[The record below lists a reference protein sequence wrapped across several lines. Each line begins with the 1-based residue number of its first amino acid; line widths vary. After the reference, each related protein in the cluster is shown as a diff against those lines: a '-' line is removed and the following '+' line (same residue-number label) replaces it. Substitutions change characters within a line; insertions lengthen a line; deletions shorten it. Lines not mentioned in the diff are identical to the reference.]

1 MTAQALS
8 PQPPAQVHATAKYA
22 RVPLDAAV
30 VATMTTGMVTTAA
43 TTATKA
49 SPMLLVLL
57 VSLVLLVLP
66 TTAPHLAPQRKVTSK
81 DSFQKRTVQSQKMK
95 VMPEAAA
102 IRRHRHHPA
111 APKPSELAH
120 TSR

>member
-30 VATMTTGMVTTAA
+30 VAMVTTGMVTTAVK
-43 TTATKA
+43 TATKA
-49 SPMLLVLL
+49 SPML
-57 VSLVLLVLP
+57 LVLLVLP

-81 DSFQKRTVQSQKMK
+81 DSFQKRTVQS
-95 VMPEAAA
+95 
-102 IRRHRHHPA
+102 
-111 APKPSELAH
+111 
-120 TSR
+120 